1 MTAGADVTHGFR
13 DVTESELIHW
23 GREFAATLHAPVVVA
38 LSGELGAGK
47 TTLVR
52 AIARAQGLLEPV
64 TSPTYS
70 VVREYYSPRGRIFHL
85 DLYRLDEPEQL
96 HQLGWEEIRR
106 SKGLVLV
113 EWPALARDAIPAGHV
128 ALSLAHIPDHPD
140 LRRLTW

>member
-1 MTAGADVTHGFR
+1 MPVADL
-13 DVTESELIHW
+13 TEQELVAW
-23 GREFAATLHAPVVVA
+23 GERFGRELKLPAWVT

-52 AIARAQGLLEPV
+52 AITRAQGLLEPV

-85 DLYRLDEPEQL
+85 DLYRLDNAEQL

-106 SKGLVLV
+106 AKGLVLI
-113 EWPALARDAIPAGHV
+113 EWPALAGDAIPADRV
-128 ALSLAHIPDHPD
+128 ALSLDHIPDRPD